1 MPMPHTPISHPHC
14 RRPLF
19 LGGLLLA
26 FALCWQPIEAANREQ
41 QQMMADMRMLQEQN
55 QQLQLALVTLTE
67 SIKALNARL
76 DEQASAARK
85 VSADQKVV
93 VDTLAG
99 DVRVVKEKLD
109 DTNVRISRMSQ
120 EIEALRTAIPQM
132 VAPPSVDTDPAA
144 TTPVEGAQ
152 LPSTTPA
159 TSTAGLSP
167 QKLYDTAYADYTSG
181 QWKLAVTG
189 FETFIKSFPR
199 SELADDAQ
207 YYIAETLSLD
217 GRDEEAISAYDRL
230 LANYPGG
237 DFVPKGYYKRGLVF
251 ERLGQRDRAKES
263 WEALVAKFPDSD
275 DARMAKQKLM
285 LLSRGR

>member
-1 MPMPHTPISHPHC
+1 MAVVVPWPPV
-14 RRPLF
+14 L
-19 LGGLLLA
+19 
-26 FALCWQPIEAANREQ
+26 AANREQ
-41 QQMMADMRMLQEQN
+41 QQMMADLRMVQEQN
-55 QQLQLALVTLTE
+55 QQLQLALATLSET
-67 SIKALNARL
+67 IKALTTKL
-76 DEQASAARK
+76 DEQAGATRK

-93 VDTLAG
+93 IDTLAG

-132 VAPPSVDTDPAA
+132 VAPSTVDAETGA
-144 TTPVEGAQ
+144 TTTEGAQ
-152 LPSTTPA
+152 LPTTTAA

-189 FETFIKSFPR
+189 FETFIKAFPR

-217 GRDEEAISAYDRL
+217 GRDDEALSAYDRL
-230 LANYPGG
+230 ITNYPGG
-237 DFVPKGYYKRGLVF
+237 DFVPKGFYKRGLVF

-263 WEALVAKFPDSD
+263 WETLVAKFPDSD
-275 DARMAKQKLM
+275 DARMAKQKLV

>member
-1 MPMPHTPISHPHC
+1 MQQTRSTHSLTRHARLWI
-14 RRPLF
+14 
-19 LGGLLLA
+19 GGLA
-26 FALCWQPIEAANREQ
+26 IAIVAAWQPMQAANREQ
-41 QQMMADMRMLQEQN
+41 LQMMADLRMLQEQN
-55 QQLQLALVTLTE
+55 QQLQLALATLTE
-67 SIKALNARL
+67 SIKALNGRL
-76 DEQASAARK
+76 DDQAAATRK
-85 VSADQKVV
+85 VTADQKVV
-93 VDTLAG
+93 IDTLAG

-132 VAPPSVDTDPAA
+132 TAPPTVDPEAGT
-144 TTPVEGAQ
+144 TTPGEGAQ
-152 LPSTTPA
+152 LPATTPA

-189 FETFIKSFPR
+189 FETFIKAFPR
-199 SELADDAQ
+199 SEMADDAQ

-217 GRDEEAISAYDRL
+217 GRDDEALSAYDRL
-230 LANYPGG
+230 LANHPGG
-237 DFVPKGYYKRGLVF
+237 DFVPKGYYKRGLVL

-263 WEALVAKFPDSD
+263 WETLVAKYPDSD
-275 DARMAKQKLM
+275 DARMAKQRLM

>member
-1 MPMPHTPISHPHC
+1 MQQTRTSI
-14 RRPLF
+14 R
-19 LGGLLLA
+19 LA
-26 FALCWQPIEAANREQ
+26 RSSCCLAVALVVALPWPTLHAANREQ
-41 QQMMADMRMLQEQN
+41 QQMMADLRMVQEQN
-55 QQLQLALVTLTE
+55 QQLQLALATLSET
-67 SIKALNARL
+67 IKALNAKL
-76 DEQASAARK
+76 DEQAAASRK

-132 VAPPSVDTDPAA
+132 IAPPTVDAETGT
-144 TTPVEGAQ
+144 TTPAEGAQ

-189 FETFIKSFPR
+189 FETFIKAFPR

-207 YYIAETLSLD
+207 YYIAETLSFD
-217 GRDEEAISAYDRL
+217 GREDEALAAYDRL
-230 LANYPGG
+230 IANYPGG
-237 DFVPKGYYKRGLVF
+237 DFVPKGYYKRGLVY

-263 WEALVAKFPDSD
+263 WETLVAKFPDSD
-275 DARMAKQKLM
+275 DARMAKHKLV

>member
-1 MPMPHTPISHPHC
+1 MQQTRSTHSPM
-14 RRPLF
+14 RRARLWIGAVA
-19 LGGLLLA
+19 LVLA
-26 FALCWQPIEAANREQ
+26 AAWQPLDAANREQ
-41 QQMMADMRMLQEQN
+41 QQMMADLRMLQEQN
-55 QQLQLALVTLTE
+55 QQIQLALATLTE
-67 SIKALNARL
+67 SIKALNGRL
-76 DEQASAARK
+76 DDQSAATRK
-85 VSADQKVV
+85 VTADQKVV
-93 VDTLAG
+93 IDTLAG

-132 VAPPSVDTDPAA
+132 TAPPAVDTEGGT

-152 LPSTTPA
+152 LPATTPA
-159 TSTAGLSP
+159 TSTAGFSP
-167 QKLYDTAYADYTSG
+167 QKLYNTTYTDYTSG

-189 FETFIKSFPR
+189 FETFIKAFPR

-207 YYIAETLSLD
+207 SCIAETLSLD
-217 GRDEEAISAYDRL
+217 GRDEEALSASIGCWRPIR
-230 LANYPGG
+230 AATSCPRGTAE
-237 DFVPKGYYKRGLVF
+237 RGLVL
-251 ERLGQRDRAKES
+251 ERLGQRNRARES

>member
-1 MPMPHTPISHPHC
+1 MPHTRTSHPIR
-14 RRPLF
+14 RRP
-19 LGGLLLA
+19 A
-26 FALCWQPIEAANREQ
+26 FWGVLMLTFAMVWQPLEAANREQ
-41 QQMMADMRMLQEQN
+41 QQLMADMRMLQEQN
-55 QQLQLALVTLTE
+55 QQLQLALATLTE
-67 SIKALNARL
+67 SIKSLSARL
-76 DEQASAARK
+76 DEQAAAARK

-144 TTPVEGAQ
+144 TTPAEGAQ